1 MISVANRKDRI
12 PTTVRARRA
21 LLAACFLAGAVP
33 AAHAQ
38 GFGVQ
43 TLGGHLGARL
53 DPDQVVL
60 GAHADFW
67 QSGESVRLRGV
78 GSLGFGEDTTILD
91 LRPELHYVATSA
103 PLSGGVLFYT
113 GAGIDLA
120 NIWLAGDN
128 DGGYSD
134 FGLIVLGG
142 LERRLES
149 GTAIFGE
156 LNVRIDERDQWFVL
170 EVGMTA
176 PF

>member
-1 MISVANRKDRI
+1 MIRAARPGVRLATKR
-12 PTTVRARRA
+12 RARKA
-21 LLAACFLAGAVP
+21 LLTACLLAGAVP
-33 AAHAQ
+33 AAWSQ
-38 GFGVQ
+38 GLGVQ

-53 DPDQVVL
+53 DPDQIVL

-67 QSGESVRLRGV
+67 QSGETVRLRGV

-91 LRPELHYVATSA
+91 LRPEIHYVATTA
-103 PLSGGVLFYT
+103 PLSGGILFYT

-120 NIWLAGDN
+120 NIWHAGDD

-142 LERRLES
+142 LERRLDG
-149 GTAIFGE
+149 GTALFGE

-170 EVGMTA
+170 ELGMTA